1 MLMFALTKAQWIY
14 SVGLAAT
21 ALLIT
26 WFAIYVA
33 WTTVWGNRWYRRQ
46 K

>member
-1 MLMFALTKAQWIY
+1 MFALTKAQWIY
-14 SVGLAAT
+14 TVGLAAV
-21 ALLIT
+21 AFLIT
-26 WFAIYVA
+26 WFAMYVV